1 MYWSLVGWMNSM
13 SLRVCGILHVMCKP
27 FLLSYSLN
35 GGTCVDG
42 VRSYTCNCLAG
53 FTGDRC
59 DKGQGWFCLVHLK
72 QNKRTMPCSISTC
85 LLFMVRSLQDKQ
97 VDMIFI
103 MHMLFYPQTSMNV
116 QQVMPSVRQDIG
128 VWTHWVATNV
138 FVSQVSQAH
147 SVPQVSKQVHAYCI
161 SLTFYESEIVSF

>member
-1 MYWSLVGWMNSM
+1 MPLMYWPLVGWMNSM

-35 GGTCVDG
+35 GGSCVDG

-72 QNKRTMPCSISTC
+72 QNKRTLCPVAFQLAWFLWLGPYRISRLIWY
-85 LLFMVRSLQDKQ
+85 LLC
-97 VDMIFI
+97 ICYFI
-103 MHMLFYPQTSMNV
+103 PRCQWMYNRWCRLSGRI
-116 QQVMPSVRQDIG
+116 SVCEHIG
-128 VWTHWVATNV
+128 
-138 FVSQVSQAH
+138 
-147 SVPQVSKQVHAYCI
+147 
-161 SLTFYESEIVSF
+161 